1 MLLNLLTNAIKYTSS
16 GGTVTVTAR
25 SHPGG
30 VDLVVADT
38 GCGIPEAMM
47 AKIFEPF
54 QRADSMVTRE
64 VEGSGLGLSI
74 SRHFMEMHGGRLLIE
89 SRLGAGTVVTARF
102 PAERAVVALLPEAA
116 PDTPRAGVSSPILPV
131 ASGTLFAA
139 SD

>member
-1 MLLNLLTNAIKYTSS
+1 M
-16 GGTVTVTAR
+16 TVTAR

-30 VDLVVADT
+30 VDLVVADN

-89 SRLGAGTVVTARF
+89 SRVGAGTVVTARF

-116 PDTPRAGVSSPILPV
+116 PDTPRAEVASPILLV
-131 ASGTLFAA
+131 AFGTLFAA